1 MDQTTIIIIG
11 AVLIV
16 LIVAGLLFSQR
27 RRSERLRADF
37 GPEYDR
43 AVSET
48 GDKRKAEAELHERE
62 KRVEK
67 LDLRPLD
74 PAERQKFDAEWA
86 SVQSRFVDDPDQSV
100 HDADTLLQEV
110 MSARGYPVKDFE
122 QAAADISVDHPTV
135 VQHYRTAHDIVVRH
149 HRGDGDTEDLRK
161 AMINY
166 RALFDE
172 LVAEGEDA
180 DQTSE
185 SRSAKEDARPRERV

>member
-1 MDQTTIIIIG
+1 MDQTTIIVIIG

-16 LIVAGLLFSQR
+16 LIVAGLLFSRR

-62 KRVEK
+62 MRVEK
-67 LDLRPLD
+67 LDLRGLD

-100 HDADTLLQEV
+100 HDADNLLQEV
-110 MSARGYPVKDFE
+110 M
-122 QAAADISVDHPTV
+122 TC
-135 VQHYRTAHDIVVRH
+135 
-149 HRGDGDTEDLRK
+149 
-161 AMINY
+161 
-166 RALFDE
+166 
-172 LVAEGEDA
+172 
-180 DQTSE
+180 
-185 SRSAKEDARPRERV
+185 SRLSG